1 MSGIRFQQQYL
12 ISTARLLR
20 ESTSKMKTNL
30 RRRVID
36 ESSVIERNDT
46 ADTFRVLSSSTY
58 SNSNDVGSRERTNER
73 TVTSHR
79 TSSQLADADETVTT
93 KPYPHPHYNVNKN
106 PLNPGKDGAER
117 LFHYQDGG
125 GHNDNSESG
134 DAVGAMERSQSGIP
148 TSAGPEIH
156 HENPLEVNAA
166 WYTNGASYFPD
177 HVAKIS
183 YITAIV
189 KPDAEGGYLQ
199 DLQGGM
205 DLLAT
210 QLAPEH
216 FPGFIVRDVTT
227 QVDGYSPARK
237 FLQILAFFL
246 CIFFDEMPQ
255 RFDVVRLFDSR
266 HDNSI
271 VLPLVLY
278 IFFLIQKQSLFY
290 YNSDDFITITATTH
304 GMPWHIITIACPS
317 DEFQNCQEV
326 TASIGIYLKAVS
338 PEEAGGYDKIYNDD
352 DDNKSTKEASYT
364 VQDPNTMTEELIAF
378 QESFQAAIA
387 NNELQDA
394 IREDYRQKHYLND
407 DIMIVVLTQDENGSS
422 SISDNNDNEIY
433 DGNDHET
440 SNATVIETDPFI
452 SLSPT
457 ACKNT
462 ADKFLIKTRG
472 NYKLRDCN
480 WIATKLVRCDL
491 PQKNGGSGNDA
502 CPETCGLCTEIV
514 PSDSIVGFDNEKGT
528 IENENLESNGESNN
542 KDAIEVDSSNNDMS
556 NSSVIDDQIS
566 SVNKNDNTTS
576 LNDFNEDNPNTSNV
590 GGISGDIV
598 NDNGDEY
605 KEVEQN
611 ISNINGDK
619 NNSINEETGY
629 ETVEN
634 GTDNSSTITGV
645 DEESAL
651 GTSVDNQAPTA
662 TNHSFSDEVYPDIGP
677 ASSITEEVS
686 KEDNIKDSTS
696 IGAIIGATAVILL
709 LASVVIGLLLFRRR
723 GRSDG
728 HEKKKSKKRGS
739 RRIGNSMDHNDKKPL
754 CGDDSGCSSSYD
766 LSRQNLL
773 ENASDVDD
781 KDDFEEDGTGRTRT
795 IMSISTST
803 SSTSNE
809 LLNVNGEYGI
819 LNPVAV
825 DDINSS
831 HPSFGT
837 EGTTSSSSTSAR
849 RSRNIFKN
857 QHNISPILEH
867 DCKDEGE
874 IVVNLVSEA
883 NVASDDLIS
892 FDQTQNNVATED
904 INEDDD
910 GNDLIVCE
918 GDNRINT
925 SEKLLSASGSS
936 DLCLAASASADVMMN
951 DVMKNLASPV
961 ATSEIPAVAAA
972 ISAVTI
978 SPESIKETIDPT
990 NSTLLRSED
999 ISNARKTPSPSKL
1012 LCPSP
1017 RKLSDGGDSFESPHP
1032 MNELDIAI
1040 ANGDWASVGATAALI
1055 ASTTL
1060 ATQSSRSGRNS
1071 RRSSA
1076 SSSSVAS
1083 GDFSQR
1089 VAELDRLVD
1098 SGDWEAVVV
1107 AAARYDAEGTSV
1119 GGEDTSRS
1127 CRSRTSTQGSEAM
1140 DSYASNMDYSSVD
1153 RSMNTGRSV
1162 ATSASQ
1168 KERLQEIRAQVTKMV
1183 QEIVPDEAENVDEM
1197 MSQFKG
1203 KEEELLETLR
1213 TMKERNVAKK
1223 ARLASQKI
1231 ARRNTRSRDK
1241 KVECPSTVDAAASA
1255 PSAVSTVGRLDC
1267 DQDIMITSSTSS
1279 ENDYSLNQG
1288 SSSITSD
1295 YDEDIEEN
1303 AYFPAE
1309 EYGSFE
1315 NTQHIDPDTA
1325 AAAAAAWAIQRSLD
1339 QMIEKDEN

>member
-1 MSGIRFQQQYL
+1 
-12 ISTARLLR
+12 
-20 ESTSKMKTNL
+20 MKTNL

-36 ESSVIERNDT
+36 ESSVLERNDT

-125 GHNDNSESG
+125 GHNDNSENS

-227 QVDGYSPARK
+227 QVDGYSPA
-237 FLQILAFFL
+237 
-246 CIFFDEMPQ
+246 P
-255 RFDVVRLFDSR
+255 
-266 HDNSI
+266 
-271 VLPLVLY
+271 
-278 IFFLIQKQSLFY
+278 
-290 YNSDDFITITATTH
+290 
-304 GMPWHIITIACPS
+304 CPS

-338 PEEAGGYDKIYNDD
+338 PEETGGYDKIYNDD

-462 ADKFLIKTRG
+462 VDKFLIKTRG

-686 KEDNIKDSTS
+686 KEDNIKDSMS

-728 HEKKKSKKRGS
+728 HEKKKSRKIGP

-781 KDDFEEDGTGRTRT
+781 KDDFEEDGTGRTRRT

-825 DDINSS
+825 VDINSS

-849 RSRNIFKN
+849 RSRNISKN

-904 INEDDD
+904 INDDND

-1060 ATQSSRSGRNS
+1060 ATPSSRSGRNS

-1119 GGEDTSRS
+1119 AGEDTSRS

-1339 QMIEKDEN
+1339 QMIEKEENELK